1 MLILAKSV
9 LGLMIGFF
17 LTVIFG
23 YFMIP
28 VLKKIKFGQVISTY
42 ITKRHLKKEGT
53 PTIGG
58 LIFIIPTVITMI
70 LLYLRG
76 SLNFSYNLLI
86 VMFVFISYSLLGF
99 IDDYLKI
106 KRHNNDG
113 LSIIQK
119 LIAQVFIALVFF
131 YIYMRSGGETLLE
144 ITSINFSIDLKWA
157 YGLFILFLLV
167 GTSNAVNITDGEDG
181 LAAGLS
187 AIAFVSYG
195 IITWGTSWVEGY
207 QEMAIFCFILVGALL
222 GFLVYNTHP
231 AKVFMGDTGSLGLG
245 AALASIA
252 ILSKHEL
259 SLALIGGVFIAETL
273 SSLIQIIS
281 IRKFNKKIFRM
292 APLHHHFEQLGWEER
307 DIVKLFWIVGF
318 MLGMI
323 AVYYGVWL

>member
-1 MLILAKSV
+1 MLILAKSI

-17 LTVIFG
+17 ITVILG

-28 VLKKIKFGQVISTY
+28 LLKRIKFGQVVSTH
-42 ITKRHLKKEGT
+42 ITKRHLQKEGT

-76 SLNFSYNLLI
+76 SLNFSYNLTI

-99 IDDYLKI
+99 IDDYLKV
-106 KRHNNDG
+106 KKHNNDG

-131 YIYMRSGGETLLE
+131 YIYMRSGGDTLLE
-144 ITSINFSIDLKWA
+144 ITSLNISIDLKWT

-167 GTSNAVNITDGEDG
+167 GTSNAVNISDGEDG

-187 AIAFVSYG
+187 AIAFLSFG

-207 QEMAIFCFILVGALL
+207 QEMAIFCFILVGSLL

-245 AALASIA
+245 ATLASIA

-292 APLHHHFEQLGWEER
+292 APLHHHFEQLGWEES

-318 MLGMI
+318 MLGMF

>member
-144 ITSINFSIDLKWA
+144 ITSINFSVDLKWT

-187 AIAFVSYG
+187 AVAFVSFG

>member
-42 ITKRHLKKEGT
+42 ITKRHLEKEGT

-144 ITSINFSIDLKWA
+144 ITSINFSVDLKWT

-187 AIAFVSYG
+187 AVAFVSFG